1 MHTVQSTDGTTI
13 AHQRTGTG
21 PAVVLVTGA
30 FCDHNSPA
38 GLVAELSAQ
47 FTVLVYDR
55 RGRGQSGDTA
65 PYSTDR
71 EVEDLA
77 AVLSVA
83 GGPAHVY
90 GHSSGARLALD
101 GAAAGLP
108 ILRLA
113 VYEPPFRSGPAPT
126 WQARVQR
133 LLDLGDRR
141 GAAVVHL
148 RESGTPE
155 HVVASMQQAPWWPA
169 LEALAHTLPYDE
181 ALCGDLS
188 IPTGSLSRITA
199 PTLVLG
205 GGASDADF
213 LTALQSVA
221 AAIPSGQFVEL
232 PKQGH
237 VPPDDALAPLLA
249 AHFGQ

>member
-30 FCDHNSPA
+30 FCDHASAA
-38 GLVAELSAQ
+38 GLVSELSAQ
-47 FTVLVYDR
+47 FTVITYDR
-55 RGRGQSGDTA
+55 RGRGESGDAAT
-65 PYSTDR
+65 YTTDR

-77 AVLSVA
+77 AVLGVA

-101 GAAAGLP
+101 AAAAGLP
-108 ILRLA
+108 IRRLA
-113 VYEPPFRSGPAPT
+113 VYEPPFRTHPAPT
-126 WQARVQR
+126 WQARVQH

-141 GAAVVHL
+141 GAAVLHL

-155 HVVASMQQAPWWPA
+155 HVLTAVQQAPWWPA
-169 LEALAHTLPYDE
+169 MEALAHTLPYDE

-188 IPTGSLSRITA
+188 VPTGSLSRVTA

-205 GGASDADF
+205 GSASDADL

-221 AAIPSGQFVEL
+221 AAIPTGRFDVL
-232 PKQGH
+232 PGHGH
-237 VPPDDALAPLLA
+237 VPPDGAVAPLLA
-249 AHFGQ
+249 AHFGR